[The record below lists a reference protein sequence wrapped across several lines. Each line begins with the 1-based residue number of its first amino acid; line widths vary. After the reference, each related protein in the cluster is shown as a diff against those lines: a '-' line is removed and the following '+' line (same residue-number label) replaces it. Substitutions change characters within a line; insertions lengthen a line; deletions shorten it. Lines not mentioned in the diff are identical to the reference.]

1 MSLYCQWLA
10 VMLSVSV
17 QVHIE
22 FTEEQDQIR
31 LEGPPE
37 DVEQAVTMLQ
47 DLVDDLVCDATS
59 SGSTAIICLVFVS
72 I

>member
-1 MSLYCQWLA
+1 VA
-10 VMLSVSV
+10 V

-37 DVEQAVTMLQ
+37 DVEQAMKMLQ
-47 DLVDDLVCDATS
+47 DLVDDLVCDAS
-59 SGSTAIICLVFVS
+59 SSTPTVCLVTVS
-72 I
+72 NISRFFLSAVC